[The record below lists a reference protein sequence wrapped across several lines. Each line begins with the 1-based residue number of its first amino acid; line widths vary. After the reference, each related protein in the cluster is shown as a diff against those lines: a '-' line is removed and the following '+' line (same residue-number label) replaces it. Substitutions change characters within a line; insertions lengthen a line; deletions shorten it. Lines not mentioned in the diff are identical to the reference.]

1 MKPIR
6 ILALATLL
14 IAACSRDRDR
24 NVADSL
30 PSMDTSRQAID
41 TTATRTP
48 TDTPPV
54 TDTALANSRIT
65 VERAVVNG
73 ILWGAPAEEARRLLG
88 TPQSTRTVWEEALGD
103 SSTVLEYPGITVRIV
118 ERRVVGLHCTGQ
130 SCITGDAV
138 RVGATQAEV
147 VQVYGKGQRQDPGQL
162 AYPFTTDDSCA
173 LRFELA
179 QGKVRAIDV
188 SCHMN

>member
-1 MKPIR
+1 MDTAPR
-6 ILALATLL
+6 AMATL
-14 IAACSRDRDR
+14 
-24 NVADSL
+24 
-30 PSMDTSRQAID
+30 
-41 TTATRTP
+41 
-48 TDTPPV
+48 DTPPRA
-54 TDTALANSRIT
+54 DTNAPASDSALTGGRIT

-73 ILWGAPAEEARRLLG
+73 ILWGASGEEARRLLG
-88 TPQSTRTVWEEALGD
+88 QPQTTTTTWEEALGD
-103 SSTVLEYPGITVRIV
+103 SATVLQYPGMTVRLV
-118 ERRVVGLHCTGQ
+118 ERRVVGVHCTSQ

-138 RVGATQAEV
+138 RVGATRAEV
-147 VQVYGKGQRQDPGQL
+147 VQVYGKGQEEGTGANARL